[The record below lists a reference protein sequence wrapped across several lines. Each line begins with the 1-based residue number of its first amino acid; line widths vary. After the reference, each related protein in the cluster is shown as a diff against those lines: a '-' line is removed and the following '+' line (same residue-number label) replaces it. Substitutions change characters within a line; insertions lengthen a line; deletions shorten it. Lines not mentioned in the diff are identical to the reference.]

1 MNSAYSAQE
10 TRKGIWYAAGCY
22 AIWGLFPIYW
32 YPINQAGM
40 AADQVL
46 AQRITWSAL
55 FAVAVLL
62 FTRGQGAFA
71 AVLKQPKVLAALVLS
86 EFCIGMNWL
95 VYLWAIANNHVLDA
109 SLGYFMSPLFSVFLG
124 RVVLKERLDKLQ
136 AAAVALAFVGIL
148 WLAVPAGQIP
158 WVALLL
164 TLTFGFYGFIRK
176 LAPVGALVGLTWET
190 LILLPFA
197 LGYLAHHYAAGSL
210 QFAQLG
216 ALPLAVLLGSGMITT
231 VPLLMFAAGARRI
244 PLSMLGMLQY
254 FSPVLQLLAGLLLF
268 GEAFDVNRLIGYGWV
283 WLGVVLYLVAVW
295 RQYRAAG
302 HKV

>member
-1 MNSAYSAQE
+1 MNSAHSAQE
-10 TRKGIWYAAGCY
+10 TRKGIWYAVGGY
-22 AIWGLFPIYW
+22 AVWGLFPIYW
-32 YPINQAGM
+32 YPVNQAGM
-40 AADQVL
+40 AAGQVL

-62 FTRGQGAFA
+62 FTRRQGAFA
-71 AVLKQPKVLAALVLS
+71 AVLKQPEILAALVLS
-86 EFCIGMNWL
+86 GFFIGMNWL
-95 VYLWAIANNHVLDA
+95 VYLWAITNNHVIDA

-148 WLAVPAGQIP
+148 WLAVPTGQMP

-164 TLTFGFYGFIRK
+164 MLTFGCYGFIRK

-210 QFAQLG
+210 QFARLG

-231 VPLLMFAAGARRI
+231 LPLLMFAAGARRI

-254 FSPVLQLLAGLLLF
+254 FSPVLQLAAGLLLF
-268 GEAFDVNRLIGYGWV
+268 GEAFDTNRLIGYGWV
-283 WLGVVLYLVAVW
+283 WLGVVLYLLAVW
-295 RQYRAAG
+295 RQYRAAEY
-302 HKV
+302 KV